1 MNYEEL
7 GLKIGIEIHRQLD
20 TERKLFCNCRTT
32 PTGGGETIE
41 FTRRLRETQSELGE
55 IDPAARFEMKKMRR
69 IIYRADLGCTCL
81 VEMDEEPPHRLNE
94 EAVKIALTV
103 AKLLDAQPVDEIHV
117 MRKIVIDGSNT
128 TGFQRTCIVAMGG
141 RIVVDGQEI
150 PIQTITLEED
160 AARLVE
166 TKPTHVI
173 YDLSRL
179 GVPLIEVSTAPVIT
193 SPEQAAKAAYA
204 IGKTLRATGKVKR
217 GIGTVRQDLNISIRG
232 SGIVEVKGVQ
242 ELDLI
247 PKIIDYEVRRLS
259 HLLGLV
265 EKLKQRGITPE
276 IVQSESPADVTDIF
290 SSTMSRVISRKISE
304 GGRVYALRLPGFAG
318 LLRSHGDEAVRLG
331 RDLSEYAKA
340 WAGVEGIFHSDELPS
355 HGISQAEVNAVS
367 RRLGLGESDAFVIVA
382 EREDVALEALE
393 AVRSRAAEAAVRVP
407 GETRGPRPDG
417 TTFYMRPRPGSA
429 RMYPETD
436 IPPLVVTRG
445 LLEEIASSLPPTLD
459 ELAARLS
466 SKYGLSRQLA
476 WELIDSERLEE
487 FEELVKIGVQP
498 SYAAS
503 FITEGY
509 KELRREG
516 HPVDEVDFAKVK
528 EYFQLV
534 VEGKTA
540 KESAKQVLAYL
551 SHNPEASASEAV
563 DKLGL
568 RAPPIEEVVEQIDR
582 LVAEALSSQPGSDP
596 TGPIMGRLMK
606 SYRGRVDGSL
616 LSELVKNRLKQ
627 LREGREKS

>member
-1 MNYEEL
+1 MNYQEL
-7 GLKIGIEIHRQLD
+7 GLRVGVEIHRQLD
-20 TERKLFCNCRTT
+20 TERKLFCHCRTS
-32 PTGGGETIE
+32 PTGDGKIIE

-69 IIYRADLGCTCL
+69 IIYRADPGCTCL

-94 EAVKIALTV
+94 EAVRIALTV
-103 AKLLDAQPVDEIHV
+103 ARLLDARPVDEIHV

-128 TGFQRTCIVAMGG
+128 TGFQRTCTVAMGG
-141 RIVVDGQEI
+141 RVVVDGQEI

-166 TKPTHVI
+166 AKPTYVV

-193 SPEQAAKAAYA
+193 SPEQAAKTAYA
-204 IGKTLRATGKVKR
+204 IGKILRATGKVKR
-217 GIGTVRQDLNISIRG
+217 GIGTVRQDLNVSIRG
-232 SGIVEVKGVQ
+232 SGITEVKGVQ

-247 PKIIDYEVRRLS
+247 PKIIDYEARRLN

-276 IVQSESPADVTDIF
+276 MVQSERPIDVTDIF
-290 SSTMSRVISRKISE
+290 ASTSSKVISRKLAE

-318 LLRSHGDEAVRLG
+318 LLKSHGDEAVRLG

-340 WAGVEGIFHSDELPS
+340 WAGVEGIFHSDELPGY
-355 HGISQAEVNAVS
+355 GISHAEVGSVVT
-367 RRLGLGESDAFVIVA
+367 RLGLGEHDAFVMVA
-382 EREDVALEALE
+382 DRQHEALE
-393 AVRSRAAEAAVRVP
+393 AMEAVRNRAAEATVAVP

-436 IPPLVVTRG
+436 IPPLVVTRQ
-445 LLEEIASSLPPTLD
+445 LLEEIESSLPPTLD

-466 SKYGLSRQLA
+466 ERYGLSRQLV
-476 WELIDSERLEE
+476 WELIDSERLSE
-487 FEELVKIGVQP
+487 FEELVGIGVQP

-503 FITEGY
+503 FLTEGY

-516 HPVDEVDFAKVK
+516 HPVDEVSFDKVK
-528 EYFQLV
+528 EYFRLV
-534 VEGKTA
+534 VEGLTA
-540 KESAKQVLAYL
+540 KESAKQVLTYL
-551 SHNPEASASEAV
+551 SHNPEASALEAV
-563 DKLGL
+563 EKLGL
-568 RAPPIEEVVEQIDR
+568 KAPPMEEVVEQIDR
-582 LVAEALSSQPGSDP
+582 LIAEALSAQPKSDP
-596 TGPIMGRLMK
+596 TGQVMGRLMK
-606 SYRGRVDGSL
+606 TYRGRVDGSL
-616 LSELVKNRLKQ
+616 LNELVKKRLKL
-627 LREGREKS
+627 LREGRE